1 MNRITLLLAFTLAG
15 CHTIPPAE
23 PVKIDA
29 SLLQQ
34 CPKRPL
40 LKAGD
45 GKTVT
50 RWSAEMV
57 HLYEE
62 CSLGKRALI
71 EAVKPAEK

>member
-1 MNRITLLLAFTLAG
+1 MSRIVLLLAFTLAG

-29 SLLQQ
+29 SLLQE

-45 GKTVT
+45 GKTVL
-50 RWSAEMV
+50 RWGAEMV
-57 HLYEE
+57 HLYET
-62 CSLGKRALI
+62 CKSGKQALI
-71 EAVKPAEK
+71 EAVK

>member
-1 MNRITLLLAFTLAG
+1 MSRTTLLLVFTLAG

-34 CPKRPL
+34 CPKRPE

-45 GKTVT
+45 GKTVL
-50 RWSAEMV
+50 RWGAEMV

>member
-1 MNRITLLLAFTLAG
+1 MSRTVLLLAFTLAG

-57 HLYEE
+57 HLYEN
-62 CSLGKRALI
+62 CSMSKRALI
-71 EAVKPAEK
+71 EAVKPKEK

>member
-1 MNRITLLLAFTLAG
+1 MNRITLLLTFTLAG

-29 SLLQQ
+29 SLLQE

-50 RWSAEMV
+50 RWGAEMV
-57 HLYEE
+57 HLYET
-62 CSLGKRALI
+62 CKSGKQALI
-71 EAVKPAEK
+71 EAVK

>member
-1 MNRITLLLAFTLAG
+1 MNRIVLLLVFTLAG

-29 SLLQQ
+29 SLLQE
-34 CPKRPL
+34 CPQRPQ

-45 GKTVT
+45 GKTVL

-57 HLYEE
+57 HLYEN
-62 CSLGKRALI
+62 CSLSKRALI
-71 EAVKPAEK
+71 EAVKPKEK